1 MIYSANMETPSSDS
15 LVEAYNAVFSVHGGA
30 PVIKTGIHIE
40 YVEDLVRAL
49 VGTPAFQP
57 LNLTAVRALPQSS
70 LLRILFKAV
79 AGNFVAGQSALR
91 TDVCRLEADQVTGTI
106 EVTRDGGDNEVVLT
120 VISLILLCVLGVMM
134 YRREQQIALESAAAE
149 TGGGKEAGGGK
160 VAP

>member
-1 MIYSANMETPSSDS
+1 METPSSDS
-15 LVEAYNAVFSVHGGA
+15 LVDAYNAVFSVHGGA
-30 PVIKTGIHIE
+30 PVIKAGKHID

-79 AGNFVAGQSALR
+79 AGNFVSGQTALR

-106 EVTRDGGDNEVVLT
+106 EVWRDGGENEVVLI
-120 VISLILLCVLGVMM
+120 VITLILLGVLVGML
-134 YRREQQIALESAAAE
+134 YNREHSSG
-149 TGGGKEAGGGK
+149 TGS
-160 VAP
+160 

>member
-1 MIYSANMETPSSDS
+1 METPSSDS
-15 LVEAYNAVFSVHGGA
+15 LVDAYNAVFSVHGGA
-30 PVIKTGIHIE
+30 PVIKTGKHTD

-79 AGNFVAGQSALR
+79 AGNFVSGQTALR

-106 EVTRDGGDNEVVLT
+106 EVWRDGGENEVVLI
-120 VISLILLCVLGVMM
+120 VITLILLGVLVGML
-134 YRREQQIALESAAAE
+134 YNREHS
-149 TGGGKEAGGGK
+149 
-160 VAP
+160 